1 MATQNNKNRNSGNK
15 QGRGPNPTP
24 LTIHMLCAHAA
35 GRCEFEGCGRLLFTD
50 SITLDDFNNTN
61 VAHIVASSPT
71 GPRGDKNRSHKL
83 SQDIDNLMLMCMD
96 HHKLIDSYPEIYT
109 EDILLKMK
117 KRHEQSVQ
125 ELCAA
130 INAESTEIIMLTSPV
145 KGKIDANIDFRQTIE
160 AIRFQRKP
168 ASNHGILI
176 NVEASADYK
185 SRTYWDEVQK
195 QLERKFD
202 YMVRSILSMQPDM
215 HFSVFPIAPIPLIA
229 KLGFL
234 MGDKIQANIYQK
246 SRSPDTWCWQ
256 STDKTNEFLISKE
269 IIRPG
274 NRVALALCLTANIA
288 PERIIDVF
296 DADVIYKIHPTR
308 YGVDCILSIA
318 DLSCFWHQYQVIL
331 DEIRNTYLDVKDIG
345 VFPAI
350 PISAAFEIG
359 RRYMPVIYPSLR
371 IYDDDNG
378 FFEALTLGG

>member
-71 GPRGDKNRSHKL
+71 GPRGDKDRSHKL

-215 HFSVFPIAPIPLIA
+215 HFSVFRLRQ
-229 KLGFL
+229 FL
-234 MGDKIQANIYQK
+234 
-246 SRSPDTWCWQ
+246 
-256 STDKTNEFLISKE
+256 
-269 IIRPG
+269 
-274 NRVALALCLTANIA
+274 
-288 PERIIDVF
+288 
-296 DADVIYKIHPTR
+296 
-308 YGVDCILSIA
+308 
-318 DLSCFWHQYQVIL
+318 
-331 DEIRNTYLDVKDIG
+331 
-345 VFPAI
+345 
-350 PISAAFEIG
+350 
-359 RRYMPVIYPSLR
+359 
-371 IYDDDNG
+371 
-378 FFEALTLGG
+378 

>member
-1 MATQNNKNRNSGNK
+1 
-15 QGRGPNPTP
+15 
-24 LTIHMLCAHAA
+24 
-35 GRCEFEGCGRLLFTD
+35 
-50 SITLDDFNNTN
+50 
-61 VAHIVASSPT
+61 
-71 GPRGDKNRSHKL
+71 
-83 SQDIDNLMLMCMD
+83 
-96 HHKLIDSYPEIYT
+96 
-109 EDILLKMK
+109 
-117 KRHEQSVQ
+117 
-125 ELCAA
+125 
-130 INAESTEIIMLTSPV
+130 MLTSPV

-176 NVEASADYK
+176 NGEASADYK

-288 PERIIDVF
+288 PERIIEVF

-359 RRYMPVIYPSLR
+359 RRYMPGIYPSLR